1 MRHTSVLHYLLVP
14 ENLTSCTTFD
24 EVNTNIMLPST
35 KITNVCYSRDIIVV
49 HNHYLSNFLL
59 GKCKLRKRIMTDA
72 ASTVDIPVVTSGE
85 LPFTWKTAVRGW
97 GHPLHKLS
105 QYIGAYPPS
114 LAHYFIQQLSDEGQT
129 VLDPFSGGG
138 TTALEALLT
147 NRQAIASDA
156 FYYSYIL
163 SSAKAQPIT
172 LSQFQDYLQ
181 TKLQESQTVPIDTN
195 EMQNRDVLA
204 SYSPSTLEQLLRL
217 RTVLQDDDSQEA
229 TFTKGILCGV
239 LHGPSK
245 MFLSLPQKD
254 TVSSTPR
261 YVERYSLAH
270 NLTPPNRDIYECAMN
285 KAQRCLKT
293 PLPQNKGQVSLAD
306 SRNLEH
312 VATDSVDLIV
322 TSPPYLAVLDYT
334 WNNWLRLW
342 WLGRDRKAERAH
354 LVLTKRE
361 EIYRPFIRETLAE
374 MYRVLRPNSA
384 VVIVVGD
391 VKTGT
396 GTKTEIVNSAL
407 LIWEE
412 AQRVGFGI
420 DTLINDTYALN
431 NRSMLVY
438 NSLKWKYGI
447 DDHATK
453 SSVLIDRCLV
463 LTKGTVHW
471 RNRPIAWQA
480 GQLELGL

>member
-1 MRHTSVLHYLLVP
+1 
-14 ENLTSCTTFD
+14 
-24 EVNTNIMLPST
+24 MLEIAP
-35 KITNVCYSRDIIVV
+35 
-49 HNHYLSNFLL
+49 
-59 GKCKLRKRIMTDA
+59 
-72 ASTVDIPVVTSGE
+72 TVDIPVVTSGE
-85 LPFTWKTAVRGW
+85 LPYTWKSAGRGW

-114 LAHYFIQQLSDEGQT
+114 LAHYFIQKLSDEEQV

-138 TTALEALLT
+138 TTVLEALLT
-147 NRQAIASDA
+147 NRKAIASDA
-156 FYYSYIL
+156 FYYAYIL
-163 SSAKAQPIT
+163 SCAKAHPMA
-172 LSQFQDYLQ
+172 LNQFRCYL
-181 TKLQESQTVPIDTN
+181 KAKIEESQTVCIDTT
-195 EMQNRDVLA
+195 ELHNRDLLA
-204 SYSPSTLEQLLRL
+204 SYSPSTLEQIVRL
-217 RTVLQDDDSQEA
+217 RAVLQDDESQEA
-229 TFTKGILCGV
+229 TFTKGLICGV

-261 YVERYSLAH
+261 YVERYSQAH
-270 NLTPPNRDIYECAMN
+270 NLTPPDRDIYECAIN

-293 PLPQNKGQVSLAD
+293 PLPEHHGQVYLAD

-312 VATDSVDLIV
+312 IASASVDLIV

-334 WNNWLRLW
+334 WNNWLRVW
-342 WLGRDRKAERAH
+342 WLGRDRKEERAN
-354 LVLTKRE
+354 LTLTRRE
-361 EIYRPFIRETLAE
+361 DLYRPFMRKTLAE
-374 MYRVLRPNSA
+374 MYRVLRPDSA
-384 VVIVVGD
+384 AVIVVGD

-396 GTKTEIVNSAL
+396 GTKMEVLNSGL

-431 NRSMLVY
+431 NRSMLVF
-438 NSLKWKYGI
+438 NSLKWDYGM
-447 DDHATK
+447 DEHAAK

-471 RNRPIAWQA
+471 RDRPIMWQA
-480 GQLELGL
+480 GQPELDL

>member
-1 MRHTSVLHYLLVP
+1 
-14 ENLTSCTTFD
+14 
-24 EVNTNIMLPST
+24 
-35 KITNVCYSRDIIVV
+35 
-49 HNHYLSNFLL
+49 
-59 GKCKLRKRIMTDA
+59 MTET

-85 LPFTWKTAVRGW
+85 LPFTWKRAARGW

-105 QYIGAYPPS
+105 QYIGQYPPS
-114 LAHYFIQQLSDEGQT
+114 LAHYFIQQLSDEGQCI
-129 VLDPFSGGG
+129 LDPFSGGG
-138 TTALEALLT
+138 TTVLEALLT
-147 NRQAIASDA
+147 NRKAIASDA
-156 FYYSYIL
+156 FYYAYVL
-163 SSAKAQPIT
+163 SCAKAHPMN
-172 LSQFQDYLQ
+172 LHQFQHYLQ
-181 TKLQESQTVPIDTN
+181 TKIQESHAVSIDTK
-195 EMQNRDVLA
+195 ELENRDLLA

-217 RTVLQDDDSQEA
+217 RTILQNDDSQEA
-229 TFTKGILCGV
+229 IFTKGILCGV

-270 NLTPPNRDIYECAMN
+270 NLTPPNRDIYECAVN
-285 KAQRCLKT
+285 KAQRCLKN
-293 PLPQNKGQVSLAD
+293 PLPKNDGQVYLAD
-306 SRNLEH
+306 SRNLTH
-312 VATDSVDLIV
+312 VASSSVDLIV

-334 WNNWLRLW
+334 WNNWLRIW
-342 WLGRDRKAERAH
+342 WLGRDRKEERAN
-354 LVLTKRE
+354 LVLTRRE
-361 EIYRPFIRETLAE
+361 DIYRAFMRDTLAE
-374 MYRVLRPNSA
+374 MYRVLQPDSA
-384 VVIVVGD
+384 AVIVVGD

-396 GTKTEIVNSAL
+396 GTKTEILNSAL

-412 AQRVGFGI
+412 AKRVGFGI

-438 NSLKWKYGI
+438 NSLKWSYGT
-447 DDHATK
+447 DQHAAK

-471 RNRPIAWQA
+471 RNRPTMWQA